1 MIRNHGKT
9 RFSQLWPGQ
18 QLAVD
23 FFLPAAMV
31 KAIRDT
37 VTCCLRDLGEGLG
50 GEGEDEDAEATGR
63 PNLA

>member
-1 MIRNHGKT
+1 MCQIT
-9 RFSQLWPGQ
+9 
-18 QLAVD
+18 VD

-37 VTCCLRDLGEGLG
+37 VTCCLWDLGEGLG